1 VTAAP
6 LKHSFTVDCPV
17 DHAFDMWARR
27 TSLWWP
33 TGHTVTAEAG
43 LEVVFEPRPGGRIF
57 ERTPSG
63 REEDWGEILLW
74 EPPAR
79 LAYVWHLRQDRADA
93 TEVEVAFTPETDA
106 RTRVDIEHRGWERLG
121 ARATEGRERNERGWA
136 GLLPHYVEAI
146 ERGAVPWPT

>member
-1 VTAAP
+1 MTAP
-6 LKHSFTVDCPV
+6 LKHSFTVECPV
-17 DHAFDMWARR
+17 EHAFDMWARR

-33 TGHTVTAEAG
+33 AGHTVTAEPG

-63 REEDWGEILLW
+63 REEDWGEILVW

-93 TEVEVAFTPETDA
+93 TEVEIAFTEEAEA
-106 RTRVDIEHRGWERLG
+106 RTRVDIEHRGWDRLG
-121 ARATEGRERNERGWA
+121 AKAEGRRERNERGWA
-136 GLLPHYVEAI
+136 GLLPHYVEAVN
-146 ERGAVPWPT
+146 RGAASWPT